1 MNNTNRLNQTFY
13 IQGRVYMEN
22 LSGNMLIAHGG
33 GPTPVINGS
42 LQGALMEAKKHPE
55 IKKVYAARYGAE
67 GILAND
73 LIDLTDL
80 DDEAIANLSNTPS
93 STIGSCRRKLKEADY
108 PAVLDC
114 LKKNDIRFFFY
125 NGGNDSMDTCA
136 KISKLAEDSG
146 YPVNVIGIPKTVD
159 NDLIITDHCPGFGSA
174 ARYAAVSTLEL
185 SFDANTMKDH
195 IEIFEA
201 MGRNAGWITA
211 AASLFQ
217 DQMPSELLVYLP
229 EVTFNKEKFI
239 ADVKKAL
246 AKGRGLV
253 IAVSEGICYENGK
266 CVGDTGAVDGFGHAV
281 LSGVGEELAKIL
293 NDEVKVKTR
302 ANKPG
307 ALGRCSATMQSPV
320 DIEEAIAAGAFAV
333 RSAVEGKTG
342 YMAAIVADRDGD
354 GYKFHMDLAPLSEV
368 ANAEKKFPVEWMNE
382 EKNGITEGFK
392 EYCLPLIGG
401 WNKKFSYLREL

>member
-1 MNNTNRLNQTFY
+1 
-13 IQGRVYMEN
+13 MEN

-42 LQGALMEAKKHPE
+42 LQGAIMEAKKHPE
-55 IKKVYAARYGAE
+55 IKKIYAARYGAE

-80 DDEAIANLSNTPS
+80 DDETIVNLSNTPS

-108 PAVLDC
+108 PAILDC
-114 LKKNDIRFFFY
+114 FKKNDIRFFFY

-146 YPVNVIGIPKTVD
+146 FPVNVIGIPKTID
-159 NDLIITDHCPGFGSA
+159 NDLVATDHCPGFGSA
-174 ARYAAVSTLEL
+174 ARYAAISALEL
-185 SFDANTMKDH
+185 SFDANAMQGH
-195 IEIFEA
+195 IEVIEI
-201 MGRNAGWITA
+201 MGRHAGWITA

-229 EVTFNKEKFI
+229 EVTFDKDKFV

-253 IAVSEGICYENGK
+253 IAASEGICYANGK
-266 CVGDTGAVDGFGHAV
+266 CVGDTGRVDGFGHVV

-293 NDEVKVKTR
+293 NEETNVKTR
-302 ANKPG
+302 SNKPG
-307 ALGRCSATMQSPV
+307 ALGRCSITMQSST
-320 DIEEAIAAGAFAV
+320 DIEEAIEAGAFAV
-333 RSAVEGKTG
+333 RSAVAGKTG
-342 YMAAIVADRDGD
+342 YMAAISADRSND
-354 GYKFHMDLAPLSEV
+354 YKYSMTLVPLSEV
-368 ANAEKKFPVEWMNE
+368 ANEEKKFPAEWMNE
-382 EKNGITEGFK
+382 EKNGVTAKFK
-392 EYCLPLIGG
+392 EYCLPLIGN
-401 WNKKFSYLREL
+401 WKTRFSYLRGH